1 MTTIPAT
8 HTWKTQFFWHQNP
21 TAEPSFKSALVYA
34 TLSGWTS
41 AVPLVPSQ
49 VFALVLLWAAQR
61 LTRHPIKSLPMCQ
74 QARAHHAQDT
84 LQVWLPIYSIKER
97 RRGKNFAK
105 EFVGHSLLLLFPP
118 PPPSILLEALSN
130 TGKHILSVLQSTCT
144 FMAAQHTFNPTTF
157 PEYCYKTFFPHR
169 HSSTCSSVIPAA
181 GMQSPREALRF
192 TWLALTTCG
201 FLLVFN
207 NIIPRNTLARVPIF
221 SLISISVQPG
231 HQSGGGADR
240 LTNT

>member
-118 PPPSILLEALSN
+118 PPLPSYLKHSQTLENISLVSFSQLAPSWQLS
-130 TGKHILSVLQSTCT
+130 T
-144 FMAAQHTFNPTTF
+144 
-157 PEYCYKTFFPHR
+157 
-169 HSSTCSSVIPAA
+169 
-181 GMQSPREALRF
+181 
-192 TWLALTTCG
+192 
-201 FLLVFN
+201 
-207 NIIPRNTLARVPIF
+207 
-221 SLISISVQPG
+221 
-231 HQSGGGADR
+231 R
-240 LTNT
+240 LTQPLSLSTVIKHSFPIGTHPHAALLYLQQECSHQGRPWGLPD